1 MSICCRSF
9 SSFKEEFSQDSLK
22 LKTIILKK
30 KKRETDG
37 GERKRRGKRR
47 RSDPDLKARR

>member
-1 MSICCRSF
+1 LSICCRSF
-9 SSFKEEFSQDSLK
+9 SSFKKEFSQDSLK
-22 LKTIILKK
+22 LKTIIL